1 MARCWFGVPL
11 ILLLVSLTSA
21 QNPPQSDPQALSLVS
36 QSITAL
42 TGGTIIS
49 DVTLSGNAVW
59 NNGIESAILKAKG
72 TGESRFDISLSAGP
86 RSEIRNDESSTAL
99 GEVLAP
105 EGSIFQWSLQNCM
118 VNATWFLPQLSV
130 LGITGD
136 ATLIF
141 SYIGQEN
148 RSGEAVQHIQSYRY
162 SSTNTAAVQQWS
174 TMDIYLDATSLLPTA
189 FVFNTYS
196 TDGSQTIPVEIDFS
210 NYQAING
217 IQVPF
222 QIQRS
227 VAGNLGLSFSV
238 VSVQF
243 NSGLSDS
250 LFAIQ

>member
-1 MARCWFGVPL
+1 MARCWFSAPL

-59 NNGIESAILKAKG
+59 NNGTASASLKAKG
-72 TGESRFDISLSAGP
+72 TGESRFDIALGDGP
-86 RSEIRNDESSTAL
+86 RSEIRNDRSSSAL

-105 EGSIFQWSLQNCM
+105 DGSIFQWSLQNCM
-118 VNATWFLPQLSV
+118 VNAAWFFPHLSV

-136 ATLIF
+136 ATLVF

-174 TMDIYLDATSLLPTA
+174 AMDIYLDATSLLPTA